1 MQASRQKART
11 KVAVSV
17 AAAAVLAAATVAAAL
32 APSALAAPAGP
43 VHSTVA
49 LVPHRAVYDL
59 KLLRSRGKRALEQVR
74 GRILYDF
81 SGSPCDGYAL
91 QFRQVS
97 ELDSGEG
104 KVALS
109 DLRATTWEDGAAKSF
124 RFNSQNF
131 VDRAAVDAVDG
142 RANRDDN
149 KVEVALAKPKQKS
162 FDMAKDMVFP
172 TEHMRL
178 IIEAA
183 RAEKNLVEVS
193 VFDGSD
199 GGDKIYNTLTVIG
212 TEIAPDQRV
221 PTDAA
226 AGKPELAG
234 LKRWPVTISYF
245 DSAGKKSE
253 GEQTPAYSISFE
265 LYENGISRALKLD
278 YGDFVV
284 GGEMSQLEVK
294 DVPSCK

>member
-1 MQASRQKART
+1 MRT
-11 KVAVSV
+11 HGFGVMGTGAGI
-17 AAAAVLAAATVAAAL
+17 AAAL
-32 APSALAAPAGP
+32 VVGVAVTVVAPSQAAPVAAGQAVALA
-43 VHSTVA
+43 
-49 LVPHRAVYDL
+49 PHRAVYDL

-81 SGSPCDGYAL
+81 SGSACDGYAL

-109 DLRATTWEDGAAKSF
+109 DLRATTWEDGGAKSF

-131 VDRAAVDAVDG
+131 VDRNNIDTVDG
-142 RANRDDN
+142 RANRDDRQ
-149 KVEVALAKPKQKS
+149 VEVRLDKPKPKT
-162 FDMAKDMVFP
+162 FAMGKDMVFP

-183 RAEKNLVEVS
+183 RAGKSLVELP

-199 GGDKIYNTLTVIG
+199 GGEKIYNTLTVIG
-212 TEIAPDQRV
+212 AEIAPDQKK

-226 AGKPELAG
+226 ADKPQLAA
-234 LKRWPVTISYF
+234 LKRWPVTVSYF
-245 DSAGKKSE
+245 DRAGKKGE
-253 GEQTPAYSISFE
+253 GEQTPAYAITFE
-265 LYENGISRALKLD
+265 LYENGISRDLKLD

-284 GGEMSQLEVK
+284 AGEMSQLEVK
-294 DVPSCK
+294 DAPACK